1 MGSCLKA
8 GDRRTGMQL
17 VFLTALLSIFS
28 LVGAKGNATAATLTP
43 SPTPKSAFEQQ
54 WAALI
59 AAARAEGRLSVA
71 AGGAPSREYAPL
83 LRYFSQKFG
92 VKAEMTT
99 GPANQ
104 TITKVL
110 AERGAR
116 RYTFDIAL
124 LHPNATN
131 TQLMP
136 AHAIDPVLEPIVP
149 LLFHPEV
156 MDMSKWSGKKFY
168 WGDKFQQYI
177 LIYAIQIEPKQPF
190 LYNTKKIS
198 DKDAATITDPWDY
211 FDPKWKGLMA
221 NPSFD
226 EATSFVIMTEAYWE
240 PNMGSEWIRKF
251 ADQKTDVAFTNNRTL
266 LDSWLVQGI
275 RPLRP
280 LQSMTAELTQ
290 LQQAGAPIKEG
301 GIPRKQP
308 LLTPGGSGCCV
319 SVFNRPAHP
328 NAAKLFINWFLSREG
343 QSQIHA
349 VTPLLDRASLRLD
362 ISPGNAEIRHIPNP
376 NVQYTFPEAAPDSA
390 ARIVEARAFLTKV
403 WESR

>member
-1 MGSCLKA
+1 
-8 GDRRTGMQL
+8 MQMA
-17 VFLTALLSIFS
+17 FLTALLAIFA
-28 LVGAKGNATAATLTP
+28 LVAARGNAPAAT
-43 SPTPKSAFEQQ
+43 PTPKSAFEQQ

-110 AERGAR
+110 AERGAK
-116 RYTFDIAL
+116 RYTFDIAM

-156 MDMSKWSGKKFY
+156 MDMSKWSGKRFY

-190 LYNTKKIS
+190 LYNGKKIS
-198 DKDAATITDPWDY
+198 DKEAATITDPWDY
-211 FDPKWKGLMA
+211 FDPKWKGLLA

-226 EATSFVIMTEAYWE
+226 EATSFVIMTEAYWA
-240 PNMGSEWIRKF
+240 PNMGPDWIRKF
-251 ADQKTDVAFTNNRTL
+251 ADPKTDVAFTNNRTL
-266 LDSWLVQGI
+266 LDSWLVQGT

-280 LQSMTAELTQ
+280 LQSMTAELRQ
-290 LQQAGAPIKEG
+290 LQKAGAPIKEG

-343 QSQIHA
+343 QAQVHA
-349 VTPLLDRASLRLD
+349 VAPVLDRASLRLD
-362 ISPGNAEIRHIPNP
+362 IPPGNAEIRHIPDP
-376 NVQYTFPEAAPDSA
+376 KVEYTFPEADPDSA
-390 ARIVEARAFLTKV
+390 ARIVEARAFLTKL
-403 WESR
+403 WEAR